1 MQMRVRPFLKNLALR
16 APVDTMGH
24 MSIDPAQVPKQRKR
38 ASRLALRIV
47 RSVLFIAVG
56 VYVGFCLLLYL
67 NQSRFVYVPETEI
80 RQTPDDRGLGYD
92 EVALKTEDG
101 VKLSAWFVPA
111 EHERGTVL
119 FCHGN
124 AGNMSDRLDITEI
137 FHGLG
142 LDVLLF
148 DYRGFGLSEG
158 TPSEAG
164 TYRDAEAAW
173 RYLTEERKVRPESL
187 FIAGESL
194 GGGVASWLAVHHPP
208 RALILESTF
217 TSMKDLAADYYP
229 WIPAR
234 ILCRFRYDTVN
245 RLCSIHCPVLV
256 VHSAED
262 DVIPYHHGRELFTAA
277 NEPKTFLEIRGT
289 HNDGF
294 LTSGTTY
301 TQGLD
306 RFISRYL
313 ADTEEKP

>member
-1 MQMRVRPFLKNLALR
+1 MQMRVRRFLKNLALP

-24 MSIDPAQVPKQRKR
+24 MSIDPAQVPRQRKR

-67 NQSRFVYVPETEI
+67 NQSRFVYVPETDI

-92 EVALKTEDG
+92 EVALRTEDG
-101 VKLSAWFVPA
+101 VKLGAWFVPA
-111 EHERGTVL
+111 EHKRGTVL

-124 AGNMSDRLDITEI
+124 AGNMSDRLDTVEI
-137 FHGLG
+137 FHELG
-142 LDVLLF
+142 LNVFIF
-148 DYRGFGLSEG
+148 DYRGYGGSEG
-158 TPSEAG
+158 KPSEEG
-164 TYRDAEAAW
+164 TYLDAEAAW
-173 RYLTEERKVRPESL
+173 LYVTVEHKVSPESL
-187 FIAGESL
+187 VIAGRSL

-208 RALILESTF
+208 RMLILESTF
-217 TSMKDLAADYYP
+217 TSMKDVAADYYP
-229 WIPAR
+229 YIPAR

-245 RLCSIHCPVLV
+245 RLSSVRCPVLV
-256 VHSAED
+256 IHSADD

-301 TQGLD
+301 TQGLG